1 MDIIE
6 DRADVKSTATRK
18 GVLYAAVV
26 QERVTEIL
34 DLEVILGTAP
44 VVRQQ
49 ERERVKVGD

>member
-34 DLEVILGTAP
+34 DLEAILGTAP